1 MGALLRAT
9 DPVRHRAYRAA
20 AWRQIR
26 HELAGAAG
34 AARWASLADMIALV
48 EEPLVR
54 EAFFPSAVQHYA
66 VETARPEDRDAIVA
80 IAARHEPPEEVAL
93 VRAWWDEVP
102 FAFRVARDPRGR
114 VVAFTTLCDL
124 ADVPQRLLT
133 RDPLSGPWRRHL
145 RAHPVPRGQQVLLA
159 RSALAHGTGQASS
172 PCFAALLRD
181 IERAS
186 LEAGPAL
193 RRIYSHGRGDEL
205 LTQLAPVGFAALPG
219 CPEVELGGVGSRPIV
234 CDFGPES
241 VAGWLSGLA
250 ARDLPVEATVL
261 DEDARELVLDGRRV
275 ALTKLECDVLRPP
288 ARARGPAGRARGAA
302 ARGVGLRVD
311 RRLQRRGRRRLRPA
325 PQARRPRGRAG
336 DRARR
341 RLPPAPPLAQPHP
354 PYGLRLVAGGV
365 ARGDREPR
373 QARAAGDGAAHALP
387 ARALHRDPERD
398 PDPGREGA

>member
-1 MGALLRAT
+1 M
-9 DPVRHRAYRAA
+9 RHRAYRGA

-48 EEPLVR
+48 DEPLVR

-102 FAFRVARDPRGR
+102 RAFRVARDPRGR
-114 VVAFTTLCDL
+114 VVAFTALCEL
-124 ADVPQRLLT
+124 AEVPQRLLM
-133 RDPLSGPWRRHL
+133 RDPFHGPWRRHL

-159 RSALAHGTGQASS
+159 RFALAHGTGQASS

-205 LTQLAPVGFAALPG
+205 LTQLRPVGFDVLPD
-219 CPEVELGGVGSRPIV
+219 CPEVELGGVGFRPDRVRLRARVGDRLAVRARRARPARRGDRRSTRTRASSCSTAAASR
-234 CDFGPES
+234 
-241 VAGWLSGLA
+241 
-250 ARDLPVEATVL
+250 
-261 DEDARELVLDGRRV
+261 
-275 ALTKLECDVLRPP
+275 LTKLECDVLGHLREREDQPV
-288 ARARGPAGRARGAA
+288 AREALLRDVWGYEWTGGSNVVDVAVSGLRRKLGDRAA
-302 ARGVGLRVD
+302 ALETVRGVGYRL
-311 RRLQRRGRRRLRPA
+311 RRL
-325 PQARRPRGRAG
+325 
-336 DRARR
+336 
-341 RLPPAPPLAQPHP
+341 
-354 PYGLRLVAGGV
+354 
-365 ARGDREPR
+365 
-373 QARAAGDGAAHALP
+373 
-387 ARALHRDPERD
+387 
-398 PDPGREGA
+398 